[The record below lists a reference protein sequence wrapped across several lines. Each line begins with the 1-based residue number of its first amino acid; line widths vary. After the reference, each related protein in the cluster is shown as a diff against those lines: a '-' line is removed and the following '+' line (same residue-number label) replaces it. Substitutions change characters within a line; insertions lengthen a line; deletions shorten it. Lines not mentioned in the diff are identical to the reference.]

1 MIMMLIVIF
10 KYHNQ
15 QILEQYK
22 NLDNRFFNRTK
33 KTEKVRID
41 SSGWIVNGLTNI
53 HNGNAYAVPNDYVA
67 AGSLAIR
74 GTNTNYG
81 GGIINALWRFWK

>member
-1 MIMMLIVIF
+1 
-10 KYHNQ
+10 
-15 QILEQYK
+15 
-22 NLDNRFFNRTK
+22 
-33 KTEKVRID
+33 
-41 SSGWIVNGLTNI
+41 LTNI

-81 GGIINALWRFWK
+81 GGIINAL